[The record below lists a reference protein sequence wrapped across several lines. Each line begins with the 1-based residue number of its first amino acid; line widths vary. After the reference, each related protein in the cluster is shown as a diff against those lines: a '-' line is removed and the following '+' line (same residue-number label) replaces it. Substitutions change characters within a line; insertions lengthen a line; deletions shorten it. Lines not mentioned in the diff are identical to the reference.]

1 MVIGRLKLG
10 PLKVGLIVSSII
22 SLMILT
28 LYPTD
33 SATSSTNQQL
43 ALTLKFNGKGSY
55 NFIIKFPSNISK
67 LRQSNKLLSP
77 KFK

>member
-1 MVIGRLKLG
+1 
-10 PLKVGLIVSSII
+10 
-22 SLMILT
+22 MILT

-33 SATSSTNQQL
+33 SAASSTNQQL
-43 ALTLKFNGKGSY
+43 TLVLKFNGKGSY